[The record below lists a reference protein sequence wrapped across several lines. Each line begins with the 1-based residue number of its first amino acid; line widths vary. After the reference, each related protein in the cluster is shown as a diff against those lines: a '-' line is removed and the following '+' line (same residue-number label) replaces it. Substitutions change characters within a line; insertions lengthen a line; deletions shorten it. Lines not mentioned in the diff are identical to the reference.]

1 MPNEVIKTIAVYED
15 NVLSGEVD
23 IGTSA
28 NLVDYDN
35 GTVEEALNDI
45 KNQLITLN
53 AAIAANTAKIEEM
66 NEKFT
71 TAKTIINKMDNV
83 QDRLDQI
90 PNEIQT
96 QVQDAIDRKTFLTEN
111 IIYQQGMYYK
121 TLKEI
126 LGNLMNLP
134 LNSTNLREWMEKIS
148 NILSNQT
155 QNEEAPQLIETG
167 TTLSA

>member
-1 MPNEVIKTIAVYED
+1 MSNEVIKTIAVYED

-53 AAIAANTAKIEEM
+53 AAIVANTAKIEEM

-71 TAKTIINKMDNV
+71 TAKTIISKMNNV

-111 IIYQQGMYYK
+111 IIYQQGIYYK
-121 TLKEI
+121 TLKEV

-134 LNSTNLREWMEKIS
+134 LSSTNLREWIEKIS
-148 NILSNQT
+148 NQIS
-155 QNEEAPQLIETG
+155 NEENPQPIEEEPTI
-167 TTLSA
+167 